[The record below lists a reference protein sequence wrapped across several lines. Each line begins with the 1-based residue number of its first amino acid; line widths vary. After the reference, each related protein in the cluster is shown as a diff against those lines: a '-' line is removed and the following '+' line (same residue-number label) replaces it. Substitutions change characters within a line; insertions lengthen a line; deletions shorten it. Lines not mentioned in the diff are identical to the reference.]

1 VPYDHVQVSGSA
13 FERGRAYGAAARAR
27 VQRSLEGYER
37 AFAAHAGWSW
47 ARARTAA
54 ERYLP
59 ALTTHAPGCLD
70 EMAGIAAGA
79 GVEPED
85 IVTLNARTEVM
96 AAAWVREGLAARATD
111 GCSGLALLP
120 SRTASGHTLVGQNWD
135 WLVHVTDTVVVLEAR
150 QDGDAPN
157 YVTAVEAGLLAKTGM
172 NAHGLG
178 LCTNFLL
185 TPGDDGAPGVPYH
198 VTLRLLLDCASV
210 AEARALLDELP
221 RSSSANY
228 LLADP
233 HDGGHAVDVE
243 AIPGG
248 PEGLHDLAPVDGF
261 VGHTNHFR
269 AAAVT
274 GLDAG
279 GSLMPSSPLRLRRL
293 TTLVGAHEGPVD
305 EDVVRAAF
313 ADHDNFP
320 NAVCCHPDP
329 DLDEADRD
337 VTAVSILMDLDERR
351 VSLADG
357 NPCTTPYRTLDY
369 SGLLSI

>member
-1 VPYDHVQVSGSA
+1 MTYPHVRVAGGA
-13 FERGRAYGAAARAR
+13 HARGAAYGAAARDR

-37 AFAAHAGWSW
+37 AFAAHAGWTW
-47 ARARTAA
+47 AQARDAA

-59 ALTTHAPGCLD
+59 ALEEHAPDALE

-79 GVEPED
+79 GVEAQD
-85 IVTLNARTEVM
+85 VVTLNARTEVM
-96 AAAWVREGLAARATD
+96 AAAWVREGQAARATD
-111 GCSGLALLP
+111 GCSGLGLLGR
-120 SRTASGHTLVGQNWD
+120 RTAAGHTLVAQNWD
-135 WLVHVTDTVVVLEAR
+135 WLTHVTGTVVVLEAE
-150 QDGDAPN
+150 QEGDAPN

-185 TPGDDGAPGVPYH
+185 TPADDGAPGVPYH

-210 AEARALLDELP
+210 AQARALLDELP

-228 LLADP
+228 LLGDP
-233 HDGGHAVDVE
+233 LDGGHVLDVE
-243 AIPGG
+243 ATPGG
-248 PEGLHDLAPVDGF
+248 PEGLHDLDVVDGF
-261 VGHTNHFR
+261 TGHTNHFCSP
-269 AAAVT
+269 AVT

-279 GSLMPSSPLRLRRL
+279 GALMPSSPLRLRRL
-293 TTLVGAHEGPVD
+293 EDLVAALDRPVA
-305 EDVVRAAF
+305 EDDVRAALS
-313 ADHDNFP
+313 DHDNFP

-351 VSLADG
+351 VTLADG
-357 NPCTTPYRTLDY
+357 NPCDTPYRQLDY
-369 SGLLSI
+369 ASFLST